1 MLNDNGEIVEDPQS
15 VLKEWR
21 KYFSSLL
28 NPNNDNGTIDM
39 ETPPRLENLNLDA
52 SELNADIT
60 IDEVRA
66 AVLASGDHKSPG
78 SDNIRPCL

>member
-1 MLNDNGEIVEDPQS
+1 
-15 VLKEWR
+15 
-21 KYFSSLL
+21 
-28 NPNNDNGTIDM
+28 M
-39 ETPPRLENLNLDA
+39 ETPLRLENLNLDA

-78 SDNIRPCL
+78 SDNIRPLFIKK